1 MRPETFVIRG
11 WWKELQVANR
21 RNHHSKD
28 AASEDVLPMV
38 PVVIYPRDG
47 DDGGEQERQDDD
59 AQLGDVPSSVEDG
72 DLPGE
77 VPRQEPQAGKGPG
90 RVATWEALVAFFDH
104 AGVAVAYDCCGDV
117 VVHLGNKG
125 TSLSLGAR

>member
-1 MRPETFVIRG
+1 MKSSEIT
-11 WWKELQVANR
+11 KNR
-21 RNHHSKD
+21 RELLTKD
-28 AASEDVLPMV
+28 AAREDVLPMV

-77 VPRQEPQAGKGPG
+77 VPRQEAQAGERPC
-90 RVATWEALVAFFDH
+90 ATARREA
-104 AGVAVAYDCCGDV
+104 Y
-117 VVHLGNKG
+117 
-125 TSLSLGAR
+125 